1 MKNEVWKDIP
11 DYEGL
16 YQVSNLG
23 RIKSLNFNK
32 TGKEKI
38 MKPRTGNRYYMTALW
53 KNGIRKDYLLHRI
66 VAETFIPNPENK
78 PFINHK
84 DENCFNNSINNLMWC
99 THKENMNWGTRNERI
114 SKANKG
120 KVIPK
125 NIREKISKSNK
136 GKKISEEQKEYLR
149 KIRTGIKLTEE
160 HKKKISIS
168 NKGKTAKK
176 VNQYDLD
183 GNFIKQ
189 WDCILDFY
197 KSINKT
203 KNNSSVSS
211 CCKGKLKTAY
221 GYKWKYA
228 DEELQKLNRYGII

>member
-1 MKNEVWKDIP
+1 MENEVWKDIP

-38 MKPRTGNRYYMTALW
+38 MKPRTGNRYYMIALW

-66 VAETFIPNPENK
+66 VAETFIPNTENK

-176 VNQYDLD
+176 VNQYDLN

-211 CCKGKLKTAY
+211 CCKGKYKTAY

-228 DEELQKLNRYGII
+228 DEELQKVN

>member
-1 MKNEVWKDIP
+1 MENEVWKDIP

-32 TGKEKI
+32 TGIEKI
-38 MKPRTGNRYYMTALW
+38 MKPRTGNRYYMIALW

-66 VAETFIPNPENK
+66 VAKTFIPNPENK

-136 GKKISEEQKEYLR
+136 GKKISDEQKEYLR

-160 HKKKISIS
+160 HKKKISVS

-228 DEELQKLNRYGII
+228 DEELQK

>member
-1 MKNEVWKDIP
+1 MENEVWKDIP
-11 DYEGL
+11 DYEGK
-16 YQVSNLG
+16 YKASNLG
-23 RIKSLNFNK
+23 RIKSLNFNG

-38 MKPRTGNRYYMTALW
+38 MKLRTGNRYYMIALW

-189 WDCILDFY
+189 WDCIMDFY
-197 KSINKT
+197 KSINKSE
-203 KNNSSVSS
+203 KSSSVSS
-211 CCKGKLKTAY
+211 CCSGKYKTAF

-228 DEELQKLNRYGII
+228 DEELQK